1 MELFS
6 WKDSLN
12 TGISE
17 IDEQHKKLVGLINKL
32 YDAMSQGKS
41 REIMQAVLG
50 ELSNYV
56 ITHFATEEKLM
67 KQFGYDDYDSH
78 KQEHKFFIDK
88 LNEFKLKFSA
98 GDAALSL
105 EVLNFLKD
113 WLLTH
118 IIGTDRK
125 YIPLFKENGIR

>member
-1 MELFS
+1 MELIS

-12 TGISE
+12 IGVGE
-17 IDEQHKKLVGLINKL
+17 IDEQHKKLVALINKL
-32 YDAMSQGKS
+32 FDAMSQGKS
-41 REIMQAVLG
+41 KEIMQAVLS

-67 KQFGYDDYDSH
+67 KQLGYEDYDYH

-88 LNEFKLKFSA
+88 LNEFKIKYSS
-98 GDAALSL
+98 GNAALSL

-113 WLLTH
+113 WLLKH

-125 YIPLFKENGIR
+125 YIPLFKENGIK

>member
-1 MELFS
+1 MELIS
-6 WKDSLN
+6 WKESLN
-12 TGISE
+12 VGIKD
-17 IDEQHKKLVGLINKL
+17 IDGQHRRLVALINKL
-32 YDAMSQGKS
+32 FEAMSQGKS
-41 REIMQAVLG
+41 KEIMHSVFS

-67 KQFGYDDYDSH
+67 KKYKYSDYDQH

-88 LNEFKLKFSA
+88 LNEFKIKFSN
-98 GDAALSL
+98 GNLSISL

-113 WLLTH
+113 WLLKH

-125 YIPLFKENGIR
+125 YIPLFKEHNLN